1 MAGSTL
7 VRVTVTHDF
16 GVQKF
21 EQDLK
26 KAVLEAGIDAK
37 HTVFLLKD
45 AQVRRAWHATSWR
58 WLSALED
65 LLAARF
71 ASVSSISRNVCLALW
86 LCRMHVRRARVYL
99 ESPFF

>member
-7 VRVTVTHDF
+7 VRVTVTHDY

-26 KAVLEAGIDAK
+26 KAVLAAGIDAK

-45 AQVRRAWHATSWR
+45 AQVRRR
-58 WLSALED
+58 
-65 LLAARF
+65 
-71 ASVSSISRNVCLALW
+71 
-86 LCRMHVRRARVYL
+86 
-99 ESPFF
+99 